1 MKFHSYVST
10 AITIVMAVFLFSCAK
25 KEAPKTP
32 FTSLVFKPIKPV
44 FVTDTT
50 DHDTDDPAIWINKK
64 DKLKSLVIGTD
75 KDEDGGLY
83 AYDLRGKI
91 VNKIPHLQRPNNVD
105 ILYGV
110 KLGDTLVDIAFVSE
124 RFTHNIRIFRLPDF
138 YPLDNGGIPAFE
150 GETGEEFRDL
160 MGIAG
165 YDKNSNEKY
174 IIAGRKTGPTD
185 GTYLWQYRIADGDSG
200 YFKLELARK
209 FGKFS
214 GLKEI
219 EAIAVDHEYGFVY
232 YSDENFGI
240 RKYYADPSKGNEE
253 LTTLGTTN
261 FVEDHEGIS
270 IFNKGKNNDFILI
283 SDQQRNCFR
292 AFPRGLME
300 GTQQH
305 PELFFIPASTNES
318 DGSEITTE
326 TFDGLFRGGLFV
338 AMSDNKT
345 FHYYHVGDIINTMTV
360 QATIKQMQYSSDEA
374 KP

>member
-1 MKFHSYVST
+1 MKIKIYSST
-10 AITIVMAVFLFSCAK
+10 LITIVMSAFLFSCAK
-25 KEAPKTP
+25 KEEQTP
-32 FTSLVFKPIKPV
+32 FTSLVFRAITPV

-50 DHDTDDPAIWINKK
+50 DHDTDDPAIWINKN

-91 VNKIPHLQRPNNVD
+91 VNKVPHLQRPNNVD
-105 ILYGV
+105 VLYGV
-110 KLGDTLVDIAFVSE
+110 KIGDTLVDVAIVSE
-124 RFTHNIRIFRLPDF
+124 RFTHKIRIFRLPDLVA
-138 YPLDNGGIPAFE
+138 LDNGGIPAFE

-165 YDKNSNEKY
+165 YDKNSNEKF

-185 GTYLWQYRIADGDSG
+185 GTYLWQYQIADSDSG
-200 YFKLELARK
+200 YFKLSLVRK

-214 GLKEI
+214 GKKEI
-219 EAIAVDHEYGFVY
+219 EAIAVDDEYGFVY

-253 LTTLGTTN
+253 LATLGTTN

-270 IFNKGKNNDFILI
+270 IFNRGKSNDFILI
-283 SDQQRNCFR
+283 SDQQRNSFR
-292 AFPRGLME
+292 AFPRGTKE
-300 GTQQH
+300 GSQQH
-305 PELFFIPASTNES
+305 PELYFIPASTNES

-345 FHYYHVGDIINTMTV
+345 FQYYHVGDIINTMIV
-360 QATIKQMQYSSDEA
+360 QATILEMQYRSTNNQ
-374 KP
+374 